1 MTTES
6 AQPSWRLWV
15 ALGLSLYGLSSLLS
29 FYNVWPT
36 PWVTTRHHLSIE
48 VLALVL
54 AMAVLSALGRP
65 PAKRTLTL
73 LAALLLV
80 LTLGRYAE
88 VTAPAL
94 YGRRINLYWDAPH
107 IPGVA
112 AMLIQAASGWQ
123 LLLAGAGLLG
133 GLVALFLAI
142 RWMLASTAHALTHTL
157 PRRLIMGASLILV
170 LLFVAGRID
179 RDLGPRKWFSLP
191 VTQTYVEQVRF
202 IGEAMSA
209 DAQPDL
215 SAPPLPE
222 SSFDRIA
229 GADVLLVFM
238 ESYGVTT
245 LDRPE
250 YAEALE
256 ASRRRLAETVAR
268 TGRQVVSARVTSPT
282 FGSGSW
288 LAHMSL
294 LSGIEVQDSGRY
306 KLLITRD
313 RETLVHRFADAG
325 YRVLGLMPGI
335 RMAWPEGAFY
345 GYDAIYDAKGL
356 DYRGPEFGWWR
367 IPDQYALA
375 VLDREELSRRERDP
389 VFVVFPTIT
398 SHAPFRPVA
407 PYQPDWQTMLGP
419 EPFGPDGAALALR
432 GKPEWLKLG
441 VSYVEAVGYALRVIS
456 GFLER
461 RAQDDLV
468 LIILG
473 DHQPASSVSGPEAS
487 QDVPV
492 HVVAS
497 RPGLMQAL
505 EAEGFTP
512 GLAPE
517 PPSIAPMHALTP
529 RLLRAFGEP
538 PAPSAHSPV
547 VSAAPG
553 SPAPQANVAVRQ
565 AAD

>member
-1 MTTES
+1 MTTDS
-6 AQPSWRLWV
+6 VQPSWRLWA
-15 ALGLSLYGLSSLLS
+15 ALGLSLYGLNFLLS

-48 VLALVL
+48 ILVL
-54 AMAVLSALGRP
+54 LLVMALFSTMSRP
-65 PAKRTLTL
+65 PSQRTLTV
-73 LAALLLV
+73 LAALLLL

-107 IPGVA
+107 LPGVA

-123 LLLAGAGLLG
+123 LLLAGTALVG
-133 GLVALFLAI
+133 GLTALFLGI
-142 RWMLASTAHALTHTL
+142 RWMLATTAKALAHTL
-157 PRRLIMGASLILV
+157 PRRLVTGASLVLV
-170 LLFVAGRID
+170 LLFVAGRVD

-191 VTQTYVEQVRF
+191 VTQTYVQQVRF

-215 SAPPLPE
+215 TAPPLPQ
-222 SSFDRIA
+222 SSFDRIL
-229 GADVLLVFM
+229 GADVILVFM

-245 LDRPE
+245 LERPE

-256 ASRRRLAETVAR
+256 ASRRRLAETIER

-294 LSGIEVQDSGRY
+294 LSGVEVQDSGRY

-345 GYDAIYDAKGL
+345 GYDKIYDAKGL

-375 VLDREELSRRERDP
+375 VLDREELSRSDRAP

-407 PYQPDWQTMLGP
+407 PYQPDWRAMLGP

-432 GKPEWLKLG
+432 GKPEWLNLG
-441 VSYVEAVGYALRVIS
+441 VSYVEAVDYAFRVIS

-461 RAQDDLV
+461 RAQDDLA

-487 QDVPV
+487 HDVPV
-492 HVVAS
+492 HVIAS
-497 RPGLMQAL
+497 RPELIHAL
-505 EAEGFTP
+505 EMEGFTP
-512 GLAPE
+512 GLEPG

-529 RLLRAFGEP
+529 RLLRAFGEARTLP
-538 PAPSAHSPV
+538 TQSPSNSTAP
-547 VSAAPG
+547 
-553 SPAPQANVAVRQ
+553 
-565 AAD
+565 

>member
-1 MTTES
+1 MSNEL
-6 AQPSWRLWV
+6 ARPSWRLWI
-15 ALGLSLYGLSSLLS
+15 ALGFALYGLNLLLS
-29 FYNVWPT
+29 VYNVWPT
-36 PWVTTRHHLSIE
+36 PWVTTRHQLSIE
-48 VLALVL
+48 ILVL
-54 AMAVLSALGRP
+54 VLLMAVFTAAGRP
-65 PAKRTLTL
+65 PARRTLTA
-73 LAALLLV
+73 LAALVLL

-112 AMLIQAASGWQ
+112 AMLIQAASGRQ
-123 LLLAGAGLLG
+123 LLLAGLGLVG
-133 GLVALFLAI
+133 GLTALFFGI
-142 RWMLASTAHALTHTL
+142 RWMLARTVTALRYTW
-157 PRRLIMGASLILV
+157 PRRMTTGVSLVLV

-179 RDLGPRKWFSLP
+179 RDLSVRKWFSLP
-191 VTQTYVEQVRF
+191 VTQTYVEQVHF
-202 IGEAMSA
+202 IGEAMRA
-209 DAQPDL
+209 DAEPDL

-222 SSFDRIA
+222 SSFARIE
-229 GADVLLVFM
+229 GADVLLIFM

-250 YAEALE
+250 HARALE
-256 ASRRRLAETVAR
+256 QSRRHLSETVAQ
-268 TGRQVVSARVTSPT
+268 TGRQILSARVTSPT

-306 KLLITRD
+306 KLLMTRD
-313 RETLVHRFADAG
+313 RETLVHRFANAG

-345 GYDAIYDAKGL
+345 GYDKIYDAKGL

-375 VLDREELSRRERDP
+375 VLDREELAPQARDP

-407 PYQPDWQTMLGP
+407 PYQPDWQAILSP
-419 EPFGPDGAALALR
+419 QPFGPEGAESSLR
-432 GKPEWLKLG
+432 RKPEWLNLG
-441 VSYVEAVGYALRVIS
+441 VSYVEAVDYAFSVIS
-456 GFLER
+456 GFLEH
-461 RAQDDLV
+461 RAKDDLV

-473 DHQPASSVSGPEAS
+473 DHQPASSVTGPEAS
-487 QDVPV
+487 YDVPV
-492 HVVAS
+492 HVITS
-497 RPGLMQAL
+497 RPKLIQAL

-512 GLAPE
+512 GLKPT

-529 RLLRAFGEP
+529 MLLRAFGE
-538 PAPSAHSPV
+538 AQ
-547 VSAAPG
+547 
-553 SPAPQANVAVRQ
+553 APQGQSSKATVR
-565 AAD
+565 